1 MTMGKPT
8 REGLEAETATRP
20 SVTVEAICSK
30 FADCFQVRLTEIGL
44 LRLEALALRFIFPR
58 ELVHA
63 GAIPLN
69 STAVAARTARSRRAE
84 LFNEF
89 VGIPHWNLFERIRLH
104 QTEKDAP
111 TVIHKLMSAPIVAK
125 NGAVVGVIQI
135 SRKGA
140 TNRSA
145 GPDFKHEDLQ
155 RLVLAAS
162 DIAYIV
168 PLLAM
173 PDRRVPFHR
182 LKFWNHALGTDVAAS
197 LSRTK

>member
-1 MTMGKPT
+1 MMTMGKQPP
-8 REGLEAETATRP
+8 EGLEAEIATRP
-20 SVTVEAICSK
+20 SVSVEAICSK

-63 GAIPLN
+63 GSIPLN
-69 STAVAARTARSRRAE
+69 STAVAARTVRSRRAE
-84 LFNEF
+84 LFNQF

-104 QTEKDAP
+104 KIEKDAP

-140 TNRSA
+140 TPRSA

-155 RLVLAAS
+155 RLVLMAS
-162 DIAYIV
+162 DIAHIL
-168 PLLAM
+168 PLLEY
-173 PDRRVPFHR
+173 R
-182 LKFWNHALGTDVAAS
+182 LGG
-197 LSRTK
+197 SRFTS